1 MGERPDLGTDEV
13 LFDVTDGVAVVTLH
27 RPDVLNAFS
36 PGMALGL
43 SAAYRWCDEHDEVR
57 AVVLTGAGRS
67 FCAGADLRAGAD
79 TFAAPGDGFSA
90 QPVDPPAWAVRK
102 PVLAAINGPAIGIGL
117 TLALQCDLRY
127 AATDAKL
134 AIPQVRF
141 GVLPD
146 AGAHWTLRRVTST
159 AVATDLLLTGRS
171 VRGTEAERL
180 GLVTA
185 ALPADRVLEVAVARA
200 RELAVNCAPLSLALS
215 KRLLWQDLPL
225 DEVVRLET
233 AYHRV
238 VMGGADAGEGPL
250 AWRDRRPPVWTGSV
264 RDDWRQVLEEE
275 DGDGRADPGTGR

>member
-1 MGERPDLGTDEV
+1 MGERPDLGTDDV

-36 PGMALGL
+36 PGMARGL

-79 TFAAPGDGFSA
+79 TFAAPGEGFSA

-127 AATDAKL
+127 VAVDARL
-134 AIPQVRF
+134 SIPQVRF

-146 AGAHWTLRRVTST
+146 AGAHWTLRRATST
-159 AVATDLLLTGRS
+159 AVLPTCCSRAGRS
-171 VRGTEAERL
+171 TVRRQPGWGWPPPRWEPMR
-180 GLVTA
+180 
-185 ALPADRVLEVAVARA
+185 
-200 RELAVNCAPLSLALS
+200 C
-215 KRLLWQDLPL
+215 
-225 DEVVRLET
+225 
-233 AYHRV
+233 
-238 VMGGADAGEGPL
+238 
-250 AWRDRRPPVWTGSV
+250 WR
-264 RDDWRQVLEEE
+264 
-275 DGDGRADPGTGR
+275 